1 MESLQQKLWRSGQV
15 LKPYAFQK
23 DENGL
28 IELTPKAAAVGCI
41 VIGIV
46 FLLVSAW
53 AG

>member
-1 MESLQQKLWRSGQV
+1 MKQLTKNNLIRISN
-15 LKPYAFQK
+15 AIFQK
-23 DENGL
+23 DETGL
-28 IELTPKAAAVGCI
+28 PELTPKAAAVGFI

>member
-1 MESLQQKLWRSGQV
+1 MKKSTINNVTRVSN
-15 LKPYAFQK
+15 AIFQK

-28 IELTPKAAAVGCI
+28 IELTPKAAAVGFI
-41 VIGIV
+41 IIGIV